1 MMEDVGTPGEVL
13 GEAERREF
21 VAKILE
27 MALTGPV
34 TECAKMVSLA
44 ISALRADEVRRE
56 A

>member
-13 GEAERREF
+13 GEAERREH
-21 VAKILE
+21 VAQILE

-34 TECAKMVSLA
+34 TECVMMISLA
-44 ISALRADEVRRE
+44 ISALRADEIRRE